1 MSSTPVPFYLDWTF
15 WTAVVAI
22 LALVLSQLPPVRVLF
37 RRTRLSIQPYDRLN
51 VTHWLGNPIVNLHVQ
66 LLNTGARRVL
76 VRSMVLELSIE
87 QEAKLSL
94 PAQSFSRADGTPGT
108 FLFTPFGLEPDK
120 EWANFVSFFAQFS
133 MSDEHISKQLT
144 TELRADIEVKLRNQS
159 QEARDRK
166 ELVEGNAKCV
176 ENSQEF
182 FKSHNRWRP
191 GEYTAILKL
200 QCEPAQASRVRTFR
214 FTLFEA
220 DVHELVER
228 TSRYKYG
235 NGIYFPDNY
244 QTEVYPRIK
253 DLE

>member
-1 MSSTPVPFYLDWTF
+1 M
-15 WTAVVAI
+15 
-22 LALVLSQLPPVRVLF
+22 
-37 RRTRLSIQPYDRLN
+37 
-51 VTHWLGNPIVNLHVQ
+51 
-66 LLNTGARRVL
+66 
-76 VRSMVLELSIE
+76 EE
-87 QEAKLSL
+87 EAKLSL
-94 PAQSFSRADGTPGT
+94 PAQSFSRADDTPGR
-108 FLFTPFGLEPDK
+108 FLFTPFSLEPDK
-120 EWANFVSFFAQFS
+120 EWANFVSFFAQFT
-133 MSDEHISKQLT
+133 MGDERISKQLT

-182 FKSHNRWRP
+182 CNRHNRWRP
-191 GEYTAILKL
+191 GEYTATLKL
-200 QCEPAQASRVRTFR
+200 QCEPAQASQVRTFR

-220 DVHELVER
+220 DVQELVER

-235 NGIYFPDNY
+235 YGVYLADAY